1 MSKLKWTFDLK
12 QHTPMIHF
20 QPYDE
25 GVCLRATEVKPKF
38 DRFLLEHKSFSDI
51 QKSRWFYT
59 TEDGRL
65 ATKMKLRFRAEEKA
79 VRSYT
84 FEKKESEKT
93 GQIRNLERQLPR
105 GSTTR
110 INRLYFGNQGCEDKE
125 DYKETVFFK
134 GGIKGTVLCFDGEFL
149 EIIKRYIPEFFL
161 LNNFGTRQNKGFGS
175 FSVVREENKGFIHK
189 VISKY
194 EHNAFFLDYNMDVG
208 RREVIPAK
216 KRLDDI
222 GILYGLMK
230 GGINNTEKKDKQYY
244 KSAIFRYYLER
255 GIINEKKVIKQ
266 ELFDEKHIED
276 IENARYVRAVLG
288 LTDGFAY
295 KDAIRKGTVSVSNDD
310 IKRYQSPVYFK
321 VLDRYTFLFLRP
333 MPEALRNAEFEFSLE
348 GKKPINLPVP
358 DFDIE
363 DFMAWFARDFNNK
376 GQIVDPST
384 RKLVRGSLTA
394 ADNDQFARIE
404 LLNLRRY
411 T

>member
-38 DRFLLEHKSFSDI
+38 DRFLLENECFTDT
-51 QKSRWFYT
+51 QKSKWFYT
-59 TEDGRL
+59 AEDGRL
-65 ATKMKLRFRAEEKA
+65 ATKMKLRFRTEGKA

-84 FEKKESEKT
+84 FEQNENEKKGT
-93 GQIRNLERQLPR
+93 TRNLERQIPR

-110 INRLYFGNQGCEDKE
+110 INRLYFGNQGCRDKE

-134 GGIKGTVLCFDGEFL
+134 DGIKGTILCFDGEFL
-149 EIIKRYIPEFFL
+149 EIIKRHIPVFFL

-175 FSVVREENKGFIHK
+175 FSVAGGKAGGSIYD
-189 VISKY
+189 VIRKY
-194 EHNAFFLDYNMDVG
+194 EQNAFYLDYREVG
-208 RREVIPAK
+208 RRRDIPAE

-230 GGINNTEKKDKQYY
+230 GGINNTGKRDEQYY
-244 KSAIFRYYLER
+244 KSAIFRYYLEK

-266 ELFDEKHIED
+266 YLFDEKSIKD
-276 IENARYVRAVLG
+276 IEKAYYVRAVMG
-288 LTDGFAY
+288 LTDGFIY
-295 KDAIRKGTVSVSNDD
+295 KDAIRKGSVSVSNND

-321 VLDRYTFLFLRP
+321 VLDQYTFLFLRP
-333 MPEALRNAEFEFSLE
+333 MPEALRNAEFKFSLKGRE
-348 GKKPINLPVP
+348 INLPVP

-363 DFMAWFARDFNNK
+363 NFMNWFAEDFNNK
-376 GQIVDPST
+376 GEIVDPST
-384 RKLVRGSLTA
+384 GALVRGSLRK
-394 ADNDQFARIE
+394 ADNNKFVRIE
-404 LLNLRRY
+404 QLELRRCDR
-411 T
+411 

>member
-1 MSKLKWTFDLK
+1 M
-12 QHTPMIHF
+12 
-20 QPYDE
+20 
-25 GVCLRATEVKPKF
+25 
-38 DRFLLEHKSFSDI
+38 
-51 QKSRWFYT
+51 
-59 TEDGRL
+59 
-65 ATKMKLRFRAEEKA
+65 
-79 VRSYT
+79 
-84 FEKKESEKT
+84 
-93 GQIRNLERQLPR
+93 
-105 GSTTR
+105 
-110 INRLYFGNQGCEDKE
+110 
-125 DYKETVFFK
+125 
-134 GGIKGTVLCFDGEFL
+134 
-149 EIIKRYIPEFFL
+149 
-161 LNNFGTRQNKGFGS
+161 
-175 FSVVREENKGFIHK
+175 
-189 VISKY
+189 
-194 EHNAFFLDYNMDVG
+194 
-208 RREVIPAK
+208 
-216 KRLDDI
+216 
-222 GILYGLMK
+222 
-230 GGINNTEKKDKQYY
+230 
-244 KSAIFRYYLER
+244 
-255 GIINEKKVIKQ
+255 IKQ
-266 ELFDEKHIED
+266 ELFDGKHIED

-295 KDAIRKGTVSVSNDD
+295 KEAIRKGTVSVSNDD

>member
-20 QPYDE
+20 QPFDE

-38 DRFLLEHKSFSDI
+38 DKFLLENECFTAM
-51 QKSRWFYT
+51 QKLKWFYT
-59 TEDGRL
+59 AEDGRL
-65 ATKMKLRFRAEEKA
+65 ATKMKLRFRAEGKV

-84 FEKKESEKT
+84 FEKN
-93 GQIRNLERQLPR
+93 QNLERQIPR

-110 INRLYFGNQGCEDKE
+110 INRLYFGNQGCRDKE

-149 EIIKRYIPEFFL
+149 EIIEKYIPQFFL

-175 FSVVREENKGFIHK
+175 FSVVQEETRGFIDE
-189 VISKY
+189 VIRKY
-194 EHNAFFLDYNMDVG
+194 EHNAFFLDYNKDVG
-208 RREVIPAK
+208 RREVIPAE

-230 GGINNTEKKDKQYY
+230 GGINNTENY

-266 ELFDEKHIED
+266 ELFDGKHIED

-376 GQIVDPST
+376 GQIVDPFT

-394 ADNDQFARIE
+394 ADNDQFARIK